1 MVLATPKR
9 MTAEETLS
17 DILRNGIPLTGF
29 MGVTIHHCDAEH
41 LCLAAPYDPN
51 RNHKGAAFGGSLAA
65 LAVVT
70 GWSVVELACRE
81 RGLDAEV
88 VIGRLDVNYLAPI
101 TRMMMS
107 HCVRP
112 DTETLKPFVDD
123 FMIRGK
129 AVMDLE
135 IIIEGERSPYSVMSR
150 ARYVALRRKSERD
163 AKN

>member
-1 MVLATPKR
+1 MASAAPKST
-9 MTAEETLS
+9 TAEETLS
-17 DILRNGIPLTGF
+17 AILRNGIPLTGF
-29 MGVTIHHCDAEH
+29 MGVTIHDCNAEH
-41 LCLAAPYDPN
+41 LRLAAPYEPN
-51 RNHKGAAFGGSLAA
+51 RNHKGAAFCGSLAA

-81 RGLDAEV
+81 RDLDAEV

-101 TRMMMS
+101 TCVMVSR
-107 HCVRP
+107 CVRP
-112 DTETLKPFVDD
+112 DPETLKRFVDN

-135 IIIEGERSPYSVMSR
+135 IIIEGERSAHSVMSR